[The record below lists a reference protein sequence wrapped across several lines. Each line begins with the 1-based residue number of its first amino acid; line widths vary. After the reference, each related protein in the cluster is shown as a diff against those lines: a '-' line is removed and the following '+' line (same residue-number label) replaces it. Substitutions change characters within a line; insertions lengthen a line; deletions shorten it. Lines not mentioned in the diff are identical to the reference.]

1 MAKKKKKVIS
11 SGDTGS
17 KSSAK
22 KVSKKSV
29 KAPNNARKHV
39 KSLDPLREQL
49 NVLVNQANER
59 VHALA
64 NQGLNSRALTEATRS
79 HLRMPTRLADDEL
92 FRSDLKTRRQINR
105 EFARVHAFLNDYTST
120 TKGAYQ
126 FESDLKDYKGAFGHQ
141 WQAEYGQN
149 YDKSRID
156 EEKAK
161 MAFDLYRRIVEAAGG
176 WERAVGIFQGKESLI
191 GYGSENLI
199 IAIYDMIENLP
210 EASFKDSD
218 AKRGYIIQRGLD
230 LVTAGKQAYEEM
242 ANRQVGD
249 FDYGIVFD
257 DETVKERRA
266 WFSWLFDNRKILKR
280 R

>member
-1 MAKKKKKVIS
+1 MAKKKKKVV
-11 SGDTGS
+11 SGGDVGS
-17 KSSAK
+17 KSSVK

-29 KAPNNARKHV
+29 KQPTNARKHV

-59 VHALA
+59 VHDLA
-64 NQGLNSRALTEATRS
+64 NKGLNSRALTEATRS
-79 HLRMPTRLADDEL
+79 RLRMPTRVADDEL

-120 TKGAYQ
+120 TKGAYE

-141 WQAEYGQN
+141 WQAEYGEN

-199 IAIYDMIENLP
+199 IAIYDMIENIP
-210 EASFKDSD
+210 EASFSD
-218 AKRGYIIQRGLD
+218 PKAKQGYIIQRGLD

-242 ANRQVGD
+242 ANRQVSD

-257 DETVKERRA
+257 DETAKERRA
-266 WFSWLFDNRKILKR
+266 WFSWIFDNRKILKR